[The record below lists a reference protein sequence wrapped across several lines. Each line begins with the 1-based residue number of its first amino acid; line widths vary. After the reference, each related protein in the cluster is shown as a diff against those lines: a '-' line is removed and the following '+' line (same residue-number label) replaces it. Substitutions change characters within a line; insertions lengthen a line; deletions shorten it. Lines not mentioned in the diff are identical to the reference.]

1 MNETA
6 STAVAT
12 GNARGAAF
20 IPVSRNDII
29 EALLAPEFWRGEE
42 ERAIAKD
49 VFRRIGCLR
58 QHRSAVT
65 LNEMSEVYDP
75 FNPDDET
82 VNLYTLNR
90 KTQVEQ
96 RRVFNNRL
104 RTLVSSA
111 NYNELDDDAIEAVLD
126 QCSPDGVH
134 VDVDFSEYDLRL
146 LFCRGESEI
155 HRSKR
160 DVRWA
165 YLKRHYYT
173 VSIYRRLIMAI
184 KFKPDD
190 IRVAELMSEHNITVE
205 KARKLLRKLRIT
217 MPPGVSSDHIY
228 IKVFKDIPQLDV
240 EMLFP
245 NIQVRMKYR
254 DKVQLGGSAFMG
266 FVSWLLST
274 VTKLLATVALSPIM
288 LVTALITGF
297 GGIMYAQIRN
307 FFVTRD
313 RYRMQ
318 LAQNLYF
325 QNLAN
330 NQGALAMMVDE
341 AEEEDVKEEALLY
354 AHLLGDTFNVSQL
367 DALREHI
374 NAFLKDK
381 FAVEVNFDIH
391 DALARLIDNRIVS
404 QSADGVLRAKPLK
417 EANEHLHRVWCTL
430 DNS

>member
-1 MNETA
+1 MNEATPVSTA
-6 STAVAT
+6 SEEAI
-12 GNARGAAF
+12 GAAF
-20 IPVSRNDII
+20 IPVSRNDIF
-29 EALLAPEFWRGEE
+29 EALLAHEIWHGEE
-42 ERAIAKD
+42 ERALAKE

-65 LNEMSEVYDP
+65 LNEMSDVYDP

-82 VNLYTLNR
+82 VNLTVPSIEEQ
-90 KTQVEQ
+90 TEQ
-96 RRVFNNRL
+96 RRMFNDRL
-104 RTLVSSA
+104 RTLISSA
-111 NYNELDDDAIEAVLD
+111 NYKELDEEAIEAVLD
-126 QCSPDGVH
+126 QCSPDGIH

-146 LFCRGESEI
+146 LFCRGEAEM

-173 VSIYRRLIMAI
+173 VPIYRRLIMAI
-184 KFKPDD
+184 KFKSDQV
-190 IRVAELMSEHNITVE
+190 RVAELMAEHDIPVE
-205 KARKLLRKLRIT
+205 KARKMLHKLRRSLPQT
-217 MPPGVSSDHIY
+217 VSSNHIY
-228 IKVFKDIPQLDV
+228 LKVFKDIPQLDV

-266 FVSWLLST
+266 FLTWLLGT
-274 VTKLLATVALSPIM
+274 VTKLLAAVALSPLM
-288 LVTALITGF
+288 LIVALITGF

-341 AEEEDVKEEALLY
+341 AEEEDVKEEVILY
-354 AHLLGDTFNVSQL
+354 AHLLGGSFNISQL
-367 DALREHI
+367 DVLRAQI
-374 NAFLKDK
+374 NSFLKDK
-381 FAVEVNFDIH
+381 FAVDVNFDID
-391 DALARLIDNRIVS
+391 DALARLLENRIVS
-404 QSADGVLRAKPLK
+404 QSADGALQAKPLQ

-430 DNS
+430 DNV